1 VAIPVEEGDQVSDQQ
16 DDDAGSTRG
25 MRAVFWLWMGV
36 IVAGLVVMI
45 AVPLTAR

>member
-25 MRAVFWLWMGV
+25 MHAVFWLWMGV